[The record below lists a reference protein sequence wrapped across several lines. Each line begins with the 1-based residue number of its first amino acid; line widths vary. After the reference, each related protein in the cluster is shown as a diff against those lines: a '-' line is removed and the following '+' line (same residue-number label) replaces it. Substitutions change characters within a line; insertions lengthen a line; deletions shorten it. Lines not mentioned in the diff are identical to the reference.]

1 MGAHLGSEL
10 VREWRESTFYLDDWN
25 LHRQKAMC
33 RVRGWEQMM
42 RWVPKIGEVYSRIL
56 YTYKW
61 FHAEIRTCYFLLF
74 GRQVFHCDW
83 GGRGAQGLLSAGN
96 SPQLKLARFD
106 IWQILMNQL
115 WTFYFHVHW
124 NGWLYSPR
132 LFFFEGFLGPIF
144 FFDHNGPIIPCTCQD
159 PGVARF
165 LGWRH
170 QAPVFF
176 LSKFSSMVTRWHS
189 FQYTTRSL
197 WRPVPSH
204 LFFGGLYHVFLMTGG
219 YIYWLSLVFF
229 YMHACMY
236 MYLYVRECMY
246 M

>member
-1 MGAHLGSEL
+1 MSDCLPPVVCKTLPKLAEIAVVYFSRPLLAPHSSPFFVVQPMGAHLGSEL

-115 WTFYFHVHW
+115 WTFYFPVHW
-124 NGWLYSPR
+124 NGSTL
-132 LFFFEGFLGPIF
+132 LGCFFFWRVFGSNF
-144 FFDHNGPIIPCTCQD
+144 FF
-159 PGVARF
+159 
-165 LGWRH
+165 
-170 QAPVFF
+170 
-176 LSKFSSMVTRWHS
+176 
-189 FQYTTRSL
+189 
-197 WRPVPSH
+197 RP
-204 LFFGGLYHVFLMTGG
+204 
-219 YIYWLSLVFF
+219 
-229 YMHACMY
+229 
-236 MYLYVRECMY
+236 
-246 M
+246 